1 MITVSLNNEQ
11 VKTKTKKK
19 KFQIPTPAKSNK
31 ISFIQFPTSEKIY
44 SRVSTKMNSHI
55 LLLTCLVLLTQ
66 LYAKSLNAI
75 ENNNVDEPHTENNEH
90 HHHQQHHRHHVRH
103 HHGKNATMWT
113 ILGHTLQS
121 DGTSIETEKIK
132 YKYEHSE
139 HDGKVKNCPKCD
151 SRPELRM
158 TEKDLTKLRIEY
170 VKNQILKKLR
180 LTERPQVSASN
191 IPKPVA
197 DGATFY
203 QENAPEQTNRAPDE
217 FYGKTT
223 QRIIFPKLGKQMF
236 KSFFVFVFLST
247 FFVSSTKMFLFVRHN
262 NFDSR
267 IKNKRKF
274 IRNAKKNA
282 TVDRE
287 KNIN

>member
-1 MITVSLNNEQ
+1 
-11 VKTKTKKK
+11 
-19 KFQIPTPAKSNK
+19 
-31 ISFIQFPTSEKIY
+31 
-44 SRVSTKMNSHI
+44 MNFHI
-55 LLLTCLVLLTQ
+55 LFITCFVLLSQ
-66 LYAKSLNAI
+66 LHARSLNAI
-75 ENNNVDEPHTENNEH
+75 ENNDVGGGEPLNENNEP
-90 HHHQQHHRHHVRH
+90 HHQQHHRHHGRH

-121 DGTSIETEKIK
+121 DGSSIETDKIK

-139 HDGKVKNCPKCD
+139 HNTKQKNCPKCD
-151 SRPELRM
+151 NRPELRM

-203 QENAPEQTNRAPDE
+203 QENAPEQTNRVPDE

-223 QRIIFPKLGKQMF
+223 QKIIFPKLGKRKNQ
-236 KSFFVFVFLST
+236 FLLL
-247 FFVSSTKMFLFVRHN
+247 FNFVRL
-262 NFDSR
+262 
-267 IKNKRKF
+267 
-274 IRNAKKNA
+274 
-282 TVDRE
+282 
-287 KNIN
+287 